1 MFIGQFQ
8 RKFFIYLSLFVLI
21 NILIIFFSVKAQPV
35 KVKECCIL
43 KSNKV
48 DLGNGLVCYKV
59 RPLPGMEKYTVMAP
73 NRTQA
78 NVCASPINE
87 RTTCENEQNNC
98 WCSNSSGSAWATFC
112 LIDSIQ
118 YATNWIFYILSVVVA
133 LLAIYGAFVITT
145 AAGDPNKVTSGRKIL
160 TFALIGLAIALFS
173 KFLPAIVRFFIMR

>member
-8 RKFFIYLSLFVLI
+8 RKFFIYLFLFVLI

-59 RPLPGMEKYTVMAP
+59 TTPGKYTLIAP
-73 NRTQA
+73 SRGQGTEC
-78 NVCASPINE
+78 VSLSNE
-87 RTTCENEQNNC
+87 RPTCENEPNNC
-98 WCSNSSGSAWATFC
+98 YCLNASGSVWATFC

-118 YATNWIFYILSVVVA
+118 NATNWIFYILSVIVA

-145 AAGDPNKVTSGRKIL
+145 AAGDPNKVTSGRQIL